1 MTRFEVWAPNAER
14 VQVQVRHSPADEPVR
29 HAMSPLPG
37 VRHGWWA
44 ADVDE
49 AVHGT
54 DYGFVLDD
62 GDEVLPDPR
71 SPWQPYGAHGISR
84 VYDHDRFP
92 WNDHRWHGR
101 PLPGSVL
108 YELHVGTFTPEGT
121 FDAAI
126 QRLDHLVS
134 LGVDAVELL
143 PVASFPGHHGWG
155 YDGVHLWAPH
165 EPYGGPDGLK
175 RFVDAAHARGLAV
188 VLDVVYNHL
197 GPSGNRLASYGP
209 YFTGAYSTPWGD
221 AVNFDRPG
229 SDEVRAFVIGNALMW
244 LRDHHIDGLR
254 LDAVHAINDHGAV
267 HVLEE
272 MAAAV
277 GALSAHLGRE
287 LFLVAES
294 DLNDPRLVMSR
305 DAGGYGLDAQ
315 WSDDLHHA
323 LHAALTG
330 ERQGYYCDF
339 GSLDT
344 LAKAL
349 TRVFVHDGTWSAYRG
364 RRHGRPVDAHRTP
377 AHRFV
382 AFLQN
387 HDQVGNRASGDRIA
401 ATLPPGLLKV
411 GAAVLLLGPFTPMLF
426 MGEEW
431 AAGTPWC
438 YFTDHAEPELG
449 RAVTEGRRR
458 EFARFGWTGEV
469 PDPQAVDTYRRSI
482 LDWSEPD
489 RSTHRDLLEWHR
501 ALIALRR
508 SRPELNDPRPP
519 AAAVDIRDGGDGE
532 ARLLIMR
539 RGGVRVLARFDGPA
553 AGPPPAG
560 GDPASAPANGRPAGS
575 ANGRFSGAAKGRS
588 AGDAGERSA
597 GAADEAGAGAVRVPL
612 PDAGPSARLLL
623 ASDPDVRFD
632 PPGADGSPGAVTL
645 PGASVA
651 VVAV

>member
-1 MTRFEVWAPNAER
+1 VTRFEVWAPDAER
-14 VQVQVRHSPADEPVR
+14 VQVEVQVSSEGETAR
-29 HAMSPLPG
+29 HALSPQEG
-37 VRHGWWA
+37 RRGWWA
-44 ADVDE
+44 ADIAE
-49 AVHGT
+49 ARHGT

-62 GDEVLPDPR
+62 AEEVLPDPR
-71 SPWQPYGAHGISR
+71 SRWQPYGAHGISR
-84 VYDHDRFP
+84 VYEHDRFP
-92 WNDHRWHGR
+92 WNDHRWRGR

-108 YELHVGTFTPEGT
+108 YEMHVGTYTPEGT

-126 QRLDHLVS
+126 ERLDHLVS

-143 PVASFPGHHGWG
+143 PVASFPGRHGWG

-209 YFTGAYSTPWGD
+209 YFTGAYTTPWGD
-221 AVNFDRPG
+221 AVNFDQPG
-229 SDEVRAFVIGNALMW
+229 SDEVRAFAVGNALMW
-244 LRDHHIDGLR
+244 LRDYHIDGLR

-272 MAAAV
+272 MATAV
-277 GALSAHLGRE
+277 KGLSAHLGRE
-287 LFLVAES
+287 LFLIAES
-294 DLNDPRLVMSR
+294 DLNNPRLVTSR
-305 DAGGYGLDAQ
+305 EAGGYGLDGQ
-315 WSDDLHHA
+315 WSDDFHHA

-344 LAKAL
+344 LAKAM
-349 TRVFVHDGTWSAYRG
+349 TRVFVHDGTWSTYRG
-364 RRHGRPVDAHRTP
+364 RRHGRPVDPHRTP

-387 HDQVGNRASGDRIA
+387 HDQVGNRASGDRVTA
-401 ATLPPGLLKV
+401 ALPPGLLKV
-411 GAAVLLLGPFTPMLF
+411 GAALLLLGPFTPMLF

-458 EFARFGWTGEV
+458 EFSRHGWAGDV
-469 PDPQAVDTYRRSI
+469 PDPQAVDTYRRSV
-482 LDWSEPD
+482 LDWAEPGQGV
-489 RSTHRDLLEWHR
+489 HRELLEWHR

-508 SRPELNDPRPP
+508 SRPELNDPRLTEV
-519 AAAVDIRDGGDGE
+519 AVDTGDGDGRGE
-532 ARLLIMR
+532 DGAARWLVLR
-539 RGGVRVLARFDGPA
+539 RGDVRVFARFDG
-553 AGPPPAG
+553 
-560 GDPASAPANGRPAGS
+560 DPGARPL
-575 ANGRFSGAAKGRS
+575 RLP
-588 AGDAGERSA
+588 
-597 GAADEAGAGAVRVPL
+597 V
-612 PDAGPSARLLL
+612 PDAGASARLLL
-623 ASDPDVRFD
+623 ASEPGVRFD
-632 PPGADGSPGAVTL
+632 PPGEDGTPATVVL
-645 PGASVA
+645 PGAAVA
-651 VVAV
+651 VIA